1 MSTPKPLKVAI
12 VGGGISGI
20 CLAVG
25 LLDQPQLELTIFEA
39 SPAFTEIGAGL
50 ALGPN
55 AQRALKLLSPD
66 AEAAFWHFATG
77 NSSPEFSKTWF
88 NFRRQAQ
95 GHEDGLELGSIENQ
109 SGQQTVHRAKFLDAL
124 INLVPKDRVQF
135 GKRLLRISDHGAYT
149 VLHFANGTAART
161 NCVIGADGVHST
173 VRKYLLGATSP
184 EATPVFSGIVAY
196 RGLIPMEIAR
206 HSLSKYA
213 SDAYLWCSNEGMVM
227 SYPINSGQVVN
238 VVAACY
244 RESWNE
250 KVYVLNTTLEQ
261 MRKDFQSFEGIP
273 QEIIK
278 VHSIALPSFFDDPR
292 LTFDKLLGKPMIWAM
307 LEHLPAAQY
316 NAKNVAIIG
325 DAAHAT
331 TPFQGAGAGQ
341 AIEDALILS
350 QLLGRVQCVH
360 EIAPA
365 LAAYNTVRRPRTEM
379 VIQTSREAM
388 KLYTLADSAETWK
401 QAWDGRMNWIWDID
415 LEAHIAEALE
425 ILRQNDQVSCSC
437 YMV

>member
-1 MSTPKPLKVAI
+1 MSSPKPLRVAI

-20 CLAVG
+20 CLAIG
-25 LLDQPQLELTIFEA
+25 LLEQPQLELTIFEA

-55 AQRALKLLSPD
+55 AQRALKLLSPA

-77 NSSPEFSKTWF
+77 NSSPKFSKTWF
-88 NFRRQAQ
+88 SFRWQAQ
-95 GHEDGLELGSIENQ
+95 GHKDGLELGSIENQ

-124 INLVPKDRVQF
+124 LNLVPKDKVHF
-135 GKRLLRISDHGAYT
+135 GRRLLRISEHGAHT
-149 VLHFANGTAART
+149 MLHFADGTAAKT
-161 NCVIGADGVHST
+161 DCVIGADGVHST
-173 VRKYLLGATSP
+173 VRKHLLGATSP

-206 HSLSKYA
+206 QSLGKYA
-213 SDAYLWCSNEGMVM
+213 SDAYIWCSNEGMVM
-227 SYPINSGQVVN
+227 SYPINFGQVVN

-244 RESWNE
+244 RETWNE
-250 KVYVLNTTLEQ
+250 KVE
-261 MRKDFQSFEGIP
+261 
-273 QEIIK
+273 
-278 VHSIALPSFFDDPR
+278 
-292 LTFDKLLGKPMIWAM
+292 
-307 LEHLPAAQY
+307 
-316 NAKNVAIIG
+316 NVAVIG

-350 QLLGRVQCVH
+350 QLLGRVQCIH

-365 LAAYNTVRRPRTEM
+365 FAAYNTIRRLRTER

-388 KLYTLADSAETWK
+388 KLYTLADNVETWK

-425 ILRQNDQVSCSC
+425 MLRQND
-437 YMV
+437 